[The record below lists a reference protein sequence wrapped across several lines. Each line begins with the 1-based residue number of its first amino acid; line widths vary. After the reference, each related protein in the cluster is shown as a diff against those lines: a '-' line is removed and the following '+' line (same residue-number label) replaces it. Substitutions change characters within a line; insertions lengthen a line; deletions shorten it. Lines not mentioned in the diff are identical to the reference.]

1 MSGSASAAPVAA
13 PVAGAPSAGTVHAA
27 LIGVQVAFAS
37 LSVVGRIVLHDVPP
51 MAFAM
56 LRLLGA
62 GLAFALVSPR
72 TFLAASVT
80 TRDRLAIAGCAAL
93 GIFGNQALFLSGLA
107 RTTATNATVLVATI
121 PVFTAIASMMLRREP
136 VRARVLAGIGVAFA
150 GIVYLVG
157 YDAIDLGG
165 AHLVG
170 DLLVTANAVAYSFY
184 LVLVRDYTA
193 KYGGLAVVTWG
204 FFCGALF
211 SLPLGVPQLAGA
223 AAAVPAATW
232 GWVLYV
238 VLVPTIFTYLA
249 NAWALR
255 FATSSTVAIWI
266 FIQPTI
272 AAVLAWRYLGEQPSA
287 RLVVAAVLVIV
298 GITIV
303 TRPAARGSAAAAQR

>member
-1 MSGSASAAPVAA
+1 MSQASAPR
-13 PVAGAPSAGTVHAA
+13 VHVT
-27 LIGVQVAFAS
+27 LIAVQVAFAT
-37 LSVVGRIVLHDVPP
+37 LAVVGRVVLCDVPP

-56 LRLLGA
+56 LRLVGA
-62 GLAFALVSPR
+62 GLAFAAFSPR
-72 TFLAASVT
+72 TFVPSAMPN
-80 TRDRLAIAGCAAL
+80 RDRLAIAGCAAL
-93 GIFGNQALFLSGLA
+93 GIWGNQALFLSGLA

-121 PVFTAIASMMLRREP
+121 PVFTALASMVLRREP
-136 VRARVLAGIGVAFA
+136 VRARVLAGTAVSFA

-157 YDAIDLGG
+157 LDAIDLGG

-184 LVLVRDYTA
+184 LVLVRDYA
-193 KYGGLAVVTWG
+193 ARHGGLPVVTWG
-204 FFCGALF
+204 FFCGALY
-211 SLPLGVPQLAGA
+211 SLPLGIPQMLA
-223 AAAVPAATW
+223 AAPHIPTSTW
-232 GWVLYV
+232 WLVLYV

-272 AAVLAWRYLGEQPSA
+272 AALLAWRFLDEEPST
-287 RLVVAAVLVIV
+287 RLLIAAVLVIA

-303 TRPAARGSAAAAQR
+303 TRPAPVAA

>member
-1 MSGSASAAPVAA
+1 MKP
-13 PVAGAPSAGTVHAA
+13 PSAPRVHAT
-27 LIGVQVAFAS
+27 LIAVQVAFAT
-37 LSVVGRIVLHDVPP
+37 LSVVGRIVLRDVPP

-56 LRLLGA
+56 IRLVGA

-72 TFLAASVT
+72 TFTRGAMPA
-80 TRDRLAIAGCAAL
+80 RDRLAIAGCAAL
-93 GIFGNQALFLSGLA
+93 GIFGNQVLFLSGLA

-121 PVFTAIASMMLRREP
+121 PVFTALASMLLRREP
-136 VRARVLAGIGVAFA
+136 PRPRVLIGIGIAFG

-157 YDAIDLGG
+157 LDAIDLGG

-170 DLLVTANAVAYSFY
+170 DLLVTLNAVAYSFY
-184 LVLVRDYTA
+184 LVLVRDYTG
-193 KYGGLAVVTWG
+193 KHGGLPVVTWG

-211 SLPLGVPQLAGA
+211 SLPLGVPQLATA
-223 AAAVPAATW
+223 ASAVPAETW

-238 VLVPTIFTYLA
+238 VAIPTIFTYLA

-272 AAVLAWRYLGEQPSA
+272 AALLAWRYLGEEPSA
-287 RLVVAAVLVIV
+287 RLFVAALVIV
-298 GITIV
+298 TGITIV
-303 TRPAARGSAAAAQR
+303 TRPAPEPAART